1 MSSDRDAP
9 NRATAEP
16 QLNFVP
22 ERSMIRHL
30 DQRNCTVAA
39 AIHALQMAAYAQ
51 EAALLGVTD
60 FPPLRRTVA
69 DIRADDARYFG
80 ASVETT
86 LAGVIWIE
94 TGETELQTT
103 IAGLV
108 VAPAYQRRGIA
119 RRLLRH
125 VLHAF
130 PGQTF
135 TVSTGAANLP
145 ALALYTAFGFVEVAR
160 TVLGPDALVVV
171 TLRCDRGADGSI
183 RS

>member
-1 MSSDRDAP
+1 MTRERTPDHAAP
-9 NRATAEP
+9 TLALLDHRNVVVANR
-16 QLNFVP
+16 
-22 ERSMIRHL
+22 
-30 DQRNCTVAA
+30 
-39 AIHALQMAAYAQ
+39 IHAVQMAAYAQ
-51 EAALLGVTD
+51 EAALLGATD

-69 DIRADDARYFG
+69 DIRADDARYVG
-80 ASVETT
+80 ALVETT

-94 TGETELQTT
+94 TEGNPLQAT

-125 VLHAF
+125 VLHAV

-145 ALALYTAFGFVEVAR
+145 ALALYTVFGFVEVAR